1 MSSITLNSSFSYFAN
16 KKRGVIRFR
25 FLAVDL
31 DLEAILSLSS
41 SFDILLTDLFV
52 KNLPTPILD
61 EDKKLV

>member
-25 FLAVDL
+25 SLAVDL